1 MADTPERRPSDVAP
15 SAQANRPAI
24 TSEDV
29 DRTQASSATA
39 GASTRAKTDEA
50 RDKASHVADQAREQA
65 TRMADQA
72 REQARAQANRF
83 AEEAKQRG
91 RGMLEEQKGNAVNQ
105 LSGFASVLRETAS
118 KCAEREDQRTA
129 ARALEQAAGGLERF
143 ADGLR
148 SRDVDSLMDQATR
161 LARQQPAMFI
171 GGTIA
176 AGFLL
181 SRFLKS
187 SAERP
192 HGHSYDDEAFA
203 GHQGSTGTATPGSY
217 MNDSG
222 AKAGEGR
229 SYVTSA
235 HVNPGEVSG
244 RPAVPPVTPTGRRD
258 F

>member
-1 MADTPERRPSDVAP
+1 MTMADTPERRPSDVAP

-29 DRTQASSATA
+29 DRSQASSATA
-39 GASTRAKTDEA
+39 GTNQTSARSGAGAKTEQA
-50 RDKASHVADQAREQA
+50 KEQASHMASQAK
-65 TRMADQA
+65 
-72 REQARAQANRF
+72 EQARAQANRF

-91 RGMLEEQKGNAVNQ
+91 RSMLEEQKGNAVSQ

-129 ARALEQAAGGLERF
+129 GRALEQAAGGLERF
-143 ADGLR
+143 ADALR
-148 SRDVDSLMDQATR
+148 SRDVDSLMDQAAR
-161 LARQQPAMFI
+161 MARQQPAVFI

-187 SAERP
+187 SADRP
-192 HGHSYDDEAFA
+192 HGHAYDDEAFA
-203 GHQGSTGTATPGSY
+203 GRQSGSSAATPGSY

-235 HVNPGEVSG
+235 HANPNEVSG
-244 RPAVPPVTPTGRRD
+244 RPVVPPVTPTGRRD